1 MTEVYIQK
9 SKAKDK
15 RLMAKFPNKTI
26 YERTAPSRHRAY
38 VISSME
44 DLPSLEFGNFNF
56 GDSTQ

>member
-1 MTEVYIQK
+1 MEGIIVFSIDIVTTK
-9 SKAKDK
+9 KKH
-15 RLMAKFPNKTI
+15 I

-38 VISSME
+38 LISSME